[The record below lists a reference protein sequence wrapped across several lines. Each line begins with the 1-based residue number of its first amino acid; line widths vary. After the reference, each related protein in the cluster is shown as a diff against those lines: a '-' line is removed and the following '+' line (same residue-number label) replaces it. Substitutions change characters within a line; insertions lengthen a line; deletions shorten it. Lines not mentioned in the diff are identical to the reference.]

1 MKLKQLTNPK
11 FKLAVSKL
19 SGQNLPLR
27 TAFRLKSITK
37 LLNEKISDF
46 ESVRIAALNKYGE
59 KNESGEMRLD
69 AAGNAVITA
78 ENMNIFIA
86 ELQELYNTDIDIG
99 TISQNELGNDIS
111 MTADELMALDDFL
124 I

>member
-11 FKLAVSKL
+11 FKTAVSKL

-27 TAFRLKSITK
+27 TAFKLKSIVK

-59 KNESGEMRLD
+59 KNAAGEMIVD
-69 AAGNAVITA
+69 AAGNAVIST
-78 ENMNIFIA
+78 ENMNIFMT
-86 ELQELYNTDIDIG
+86 ELQELYNTDVDIG
-99 TISQNELGNDIS
+99 TISQNELGDEIT
-111 MTADELMALDDFL
+111 MTTDELMVLDDFL